1 MNRVVRLLSK
11 NSPHIFRGNF
21 AKRKKQKNNKKKPKK
36 RKKQKILAETCPSG
50 FWFFVF
56 WLFCFFCSF
65 FVFLGCP
72 AQELFFH
79 VFCFIF
85 LVSFQI
91 NVEDVGRVLVVESFV
106 LRRFPFEFWAL
117 GSLRSPCA
125 GFA

>member
-1 MNRVVRLLSK
+1 MQKEK
-11 NSPHIFRGNF
+11 NKKTT
-21 AKRKKQKNNKKKPKK
+21 KRNQKNEKNK
-36 RKKQKILAETCPSG
+36 R
-50 FWFFVF
+50 F
-56 WLFCFFCSF
+56 WLRHVPQGFGFLFFGCFVFFCSF